1 MIGPG
6 AVARVTKQVRQRIR
20 QRMLG
25 VIRVAHLILRRDH
38 AGIRGKLR
46 VERCRREEDRRVVIP
61 EIHALLLQP
70 VEIRH
75 ILRRHEPV
83 VDGFHHDQ
91 DQVLARKRAGHQ
103 RVGRLLRVGR
113 VVVVQL
119 RDPLSVRRRLRP
131 DRHDRAAH
139 RVLVQTGEHQAAVG
153 VGKLRIGI
161 CKRVVALGIVP
172 CEILT
177 MLHGAALGHQHGMH
191 GENTHRTRDRQHGGH
206 DPAAAAGARLRREDH
221 GAEHQRETHGDAQP
235 LPHLEVKIRRA
246 DKPRAVASI
255 SEIGKG
261 KARARQLIEHAVRDR
276 QQRKRHERDQQE
288 DAPPRPRQQ
297 RSDRR
302 HRARPQQ
309 GEHQRLPRPERHVAH
324 RAIEQAQGKIQKK
337 IRQKSR
343 QQAQPQR
350 GRAQPPRTL
359 DRRRNGC
366 HGKHP
371 FGTSGSCPLK
381 YHKNI

>member
-1 MIGPG
+1 MEGSCAI
-6 AVARVTKQVRQRIR
+6 ARIAEAVRQRIR
-20 QRMLG
+20 QRMLT
-25 VIRVAHLILRRDH
+25 VVRIAHLILRRDH
-38 AGIRGKLR
+38 AGIRRKLR

-83 VDGFHHDQ
+83 VNGFHHDQ
-91 DQVLARKRAGHQ
+91 DQVLARKRTGHG
-103 RVGRLLRVGR
+103 RIGRLLRVGR

-119 RDPLSVRRRLRP
+119 RDALIRRRVLRP

-139 RVLVQTGEHQAAVG
+139 RVLVQAGQQQAAVG
-153 VGKLRIGI
+153 VGKFRIGI
-161 CKRVVALGIVP
+161 CKRVVALGIIP
-172 CEILT
+172 RKILIV
-177 MLHGAALGHQHGMH
+177 LHDAAPGHLRGMH
-191 GENTHRTRDRQHGGH
+191 DKNARYACSGQHSGRD
-206 DPAAAAGARLRREDH
+206 PSAAANVRLRREDH

-343 QQAQPQR
+343 QQA
-350 GRAQPPRTL
+350 
-359 DRRRNGC
+359 
-366 HGKHP
+366 
-371 FGTSGSCPLK
+371 
-381 YHKNI
+381 